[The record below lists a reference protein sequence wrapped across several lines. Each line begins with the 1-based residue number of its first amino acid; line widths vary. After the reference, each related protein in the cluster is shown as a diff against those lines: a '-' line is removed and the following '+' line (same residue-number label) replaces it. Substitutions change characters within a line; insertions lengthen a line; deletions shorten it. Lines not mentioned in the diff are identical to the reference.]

1 MLSAGE
7 CATRRV
13 LSSAK
18 RSSDAEPWHEII
30 GVVRDIGRPAGGD
43 ASETAGIYH
52 PAAPGGRDSG
62 VPAGARQ
69 GAAGIIRAPT
79 PGPCR
84 RRRSRHPR
92 STTPSQLNE
101 IRRFDLYLLSVQFWL
116 VTGLSG
122 GALLLSLAG
131 IHSVLSFTV
140 SQRTREI
147 GLRVAL
153 GGEGWRVAATVARR
167 PLAQVAVGI
176 LLGGVLT
183 AAMVHAVN
191 AGLSASGAA
200 RLLAYLAL
208 MIGVSLLAAIVPARR
223 VLRIEPTEA
232 LKMEG

>member
-1 MLSAGE
+1 MH
-7 CATRRV
+7 V
-13 LSSAK
+13 K
-18 RSSDAEPWHEII
+18 
-30 GVVRDIGRPAGGD
+30 GRPELFVPRLRALAADVDPAIRIHD
-43 ASETAGIYH
+43 AM
-52 PAAPGGRDSG
+52 P
-62 VPAGARQ
+62 
-69 GAAGIIRAPT
+69 
-79 PGPCR
+79 
-84 RRRSRHPR
+84 
-92 STTPSQLNE
+92 LNE
-101 IRRFDLYLLSVQFWL
+101 IRRFDLYLLRVQFWL

-167 PLAQVAVGI
+167 PLAQVAVGV
-176 LLGGVLT
+176 LLGGALT
-183 AAMVHAVN
+183 TAMVHVVN

-232 LKMEG
+232 LKMER